1 MAAERGIDLAQ
12 VLTIADLVRGDDVFF
27 AATGVT
33 GGDLL
38 EGVEYTAGGAT
49 SESLVMRSRS
59 GTVRSIKTEHHW
71 RKLQG
76 SDHTVN

>member
-1 MAAERGIDLAQ
+1 M
-12 VLTIADLVRGDDVFF
+12 
-27 AATGVT
+27 T

-38 EGVEYTAGGAT
+38 DGVEYVQRGAV

-59 GTVRSIKTEHHW
+59 GTIRRIRTEHHW

-76 SDHTVN
+76 VDHTVN